1 LESADAG
8 DFQPFQDFIL
18 NRCLDTI
25 GLVDASLQ
33 CAIPPSADQS
43 LAAIQ
48 ALYFTRGGYTYEQVD
63 QAGMKLIEV
72 LQDSLRTTFVR
83 LQGTKI
89 SFQFTRTQTRYPLP
103 PGYRFPVQGN
113 GLVFQV
119 ILQSSPPAQA
129 AAVRNMNLLL
139 PVNATGDDDV
149 KLADTNNPHSFEP
162 LIARMDELIPA
173 ISGVS
178 QIRINMFAERLC
190 SEMLAELR
198 AKAEES
204 LGKRP

>member
-1 LESADAG
+1 
-8 DFQPFQDFIL
+8 
-18 NRCLDTI
+18 
-25 GLVDASLQ
+25 
-33 CAIPPSADQS
+33 
-43 LAAIQ
+43 
-48 ALYFTRGGYTYEQVD
+48 
-63 QAGMKLIEV
+63 M
-72 LQDSLRTTFVR
+72 
-83 LQGTKI
+83 
-89 SFQFTRTQTRYPLP
+89 
-103 PGYRFPVQGN
+103 